1 MVSNR
6 ISRLQL
12 KENEFVSLKIHVY
25 MISVKFF
32 SFTGIINILL
42 REIDKN
48 SSLVICRTILIF
60 TED

>member
-32 SFTGIINILL
+32 SFTGIINIFL